1 MKDSSK
7 LLGFSP
13 NRDLYFNEFREVD
26 IPLNRELQFD
36 TNRELGFDSDRQ
48 LPFGKK
54 GVDFRHFICG
64 GCGEVVDGEATRC
77 PNCNSVFKVE
87 DIRIRSDTEVSL
99 SEKIEHSRMNE
110 YFGKEYTDE
119 AHTHPRNEAPV
130 YSCRSCGNDLR
141 YISSRRKWYC
151 DRCRI
156 YIGTAPRGQPRKVRS
171 YQSSQ
176 RIGSGGPKFVE
187 DRSQRPSRP
196 SEVVI
201 VEDIDKRKRRR
212 YYD

>member
-13 NRDLYFNEFREVD
+13 NRDLYFNEFRNVD
-26 IPLNRELQFD
+26 FPIRRDLQFD
-36 TNRELGFDSDRQ
+36 LNRELGFDPERE

-64 GCGEVVDGEATRC
+64 GCGEVVNGEAKRC
-77 PNCNSVFKVE
+77 PNCKALFKSDEVA
-87 DIRIRSDTEVSL
+87 ITSDTSVRL
-99 SEKIEHSRMNE
+99 SEKIEHSRMRE
-110 YFGKEYTDE
+110 YFGDEYIE
-119 AHTHPRNEAPV
+119 GRRAAPRAAPV
-130 YSCRSCGNDLR
+130 YNCRSCGNDLR

-151 DRCRI
+151 DRCHI
-156 YIGTAPRGQPRKVRS
+156 YIGTARRGGPKKVHRYTPS
-171 YQSSQ
+171 PGYGSS
-176 RIGSGGPKFVE
+176 GPKFVT
-187 DRSQRPSRP
+187 DRDQRARRP

-201 VEDIDKRKRRR
+201 VEEIDRRKRRR

>member
-7 LLGFSP
+7 LLGFSH
-13 NRDLYFNEFREVD
+13 NRDLYFNEFRKVD
-26 IPLNRELQFD
+26 IPLRRDLLFD
-36 TNRELGFDSDRQ
+36 HERELGFDSNRE
-48 LPFGKK
+48 LPFGRK

-64 GCGEVVDGEATRC
+64 GCGEVVNGEATKC
-77 PNCNSVFKVE
+77 PNCKSLFKVE
-87 DIRIRSDTEVSL
+87 DLRIRSDTKVSL
-99 SEKIEHSRMNE
+99 SEDIEHSRMKE
-110 YFGKEYTDE
+110 YFGKEYVEHHE
-119 AHTHPRNEAPV
+119 AHEHVREAK
-130 YSCRSCGNDLR
+130 YRCRSCGNDLR

-156 YIGTAPRGQPRKVRS
+156 YIGTAPRGRPKKVRS

-187 DRSQRPSRP
+187 DRSQRPHRP

-201 VEDIDKRKRRR
+201 VEDIDRKKRRR

>member
-13 NRDLYFNEFREVD
+13 NRDLYFNEFRSVD
-26 IPLNRELQFD
+26 IPIRRELLFDLNRD
-36 TNRELGFDSDRQ
+36 LGFDSERE

-64 GCGEVVDGEATRC
+64 GCGEVVDGDASRC
-77 PNCNSVFKVE
+77 PKCNSRFKVE
-87 DIRIRSDTEVSL
+87 DVRIRSDTEISL
-99 SEKIEHSRMNE
+99 SEEIEHSRMKE
-110 YFGKEYTDE
+110 YFGNEYIE
-119 AHTHPRNEAPV
+119 RSHSPAKKAQPV
-130 YSCRSCGNDLR
+130 YNCRSCGNDLR

-156 YIGTAPRGQPRKVRS
+156 YIGTAARGAPKKIHS
-171 YQSSQ
+171 YTPSSGY
-176 RIGSGGPKFVE
+176 GSSGQKFVE
-187 DRSQRPSRP
+187 NRNQRARHP
-196 SEVVI
+196 SEFVI
-201 VEDIDKRKRRR
+201 VEDINRRKRRR

>member
-13 NRDLYFNEFREVD
+13 NRDLYFDEFRNVD
-26 IPLNRELQFD
+26 FSSQRDLLFD
-36 TNRELGFDSDRQ
+36 IDRELGFDSDRE
-48 LPFGKK
+48 LPFGEK

-64 GCGEVVDGEATRC
+64 GCGEVVNGEATRC
-77 PNCNSVFKVE
+77 PNCKALFKSD
-87 DIRIRSDTEVSL
+87 DIRVISDTKVSL
-99 SEKIEHSRMNE
+99 SDEIEHSRMKE
-110 YFGKEYTDE
+110 YFGKEYVDHHE
-119 AHTHPRNEAPV
+119 AHEHAQEAA
-130 YSCRSCGNDLR
+130 YRCRSCGNGLR

-156 YIGTAPRGQPRKVRS
+156 YIGTARRGAPKKIHRYR
-171 YQSSQ
+171 QSPG
-176 RIGSGGPKFVE
+176 RGGSGQKFVE
-187 DRSQRPSRP
+187 DRSQGARRP

-201 VEDIDKRKRRR
+201 VEDLKRKRRR

>member
-13 NRDLYFNEFREVD
+13 NRDLYFNEFRAVD
-26 IPLNRELQFD
+26 IPLRRDLQFD
-36 TNRELGFDSDRQ
+36 LNRELGFDPQRE
-48 LPFGKK
+48 LPFGRK

-64 GCGEVVDGEATRC
+64 GCGAVVNGEATRC
-77 PNCNSVFKVE
+77 SSCQSLFKVE
-87 DIRIRSDTEVSL
+87 DVRIRSDTKVSL
-99 SEKIEHSRMNE
+99 SEEIEHSRMKE
-110 YFGKEYTDE
+110 HFGKEYTME
-119 AHTHPRNEAPV
+119 VHTHPQKKAPS
-130 YSCRSCGNDLR
+130 YNCRSCGNDLR

-156 YIGTAPRGQPRKVRS
+156 YIGTAPRGRPKKVRS

-187 DRSQRPSRP
+187 DRSQGPRRP

-201 VEDIDKRKRRR
+201 VDDINKRKRRR